1 MSEASVPGVMDLV
14 INRLG
19 CSSGLILFGVR
30 NVYNPVIT
38 SSSSKLMLK
47 FVTIC

>member
-1 MSEASVPGVMDLV
+1 MNKSVSRVVDLG
-14 INRLG
+14 INRLN

-30 NVYNPVIT
+30 NAYDPVIT